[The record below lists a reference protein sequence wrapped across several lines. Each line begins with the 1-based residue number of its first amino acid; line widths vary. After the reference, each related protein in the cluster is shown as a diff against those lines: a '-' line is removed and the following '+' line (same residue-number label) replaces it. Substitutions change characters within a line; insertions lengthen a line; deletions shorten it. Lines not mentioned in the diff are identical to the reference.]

1 MVLDASNFLQGVAFY
16 YWPIINHVRTT
27 EPVDSRGV
35 GMAYRMTV
43 ILAAL
48 AGLAV
53 NSAHAAN
60 FILTS
65 TDIGADKP
73 LAQEFVFSGFGCS
86 GGNQSPALA
95 WSGAPAGTR
104 SYAVAL
110 FDPDAMQGRGFWHWL
125 MVNIPAGTTALARDA
140 GKNDGSKLPAGALQI
155 KNGFRA
161 LGYSGSC
168 PPPADEPH
176 GYVMTVYALKV
187 ALLDVPSDATSPAV
201 LTLIEAQTLAKASIT
216 YHFGRKPQ

>member
-1 MVLDASNFLQGVAFY
+1 MA
-16 YWPIINHVRTT
+16 NHQ
-27 EPVDSRGV
+27 
-35 GMAYRMTV
+35 A
-43 ILAAL
+43 AAL
-48 AGLAV
+48 WLV
-53 NSAHAAN
+53 FTAALSQCPAN
-60 FILTS
+60 AADFKLTS
-65 TDIGADKP
+65 PEIGPDKP
-73 LAQEFVFSGFGCS
+73 LAQDFVYSGFGCT

-95 WSGAPAGTR
+95 WSGAPVGTK

-125 MVNIPAGTTALARDA
+125 MVNIPATTTALARDA
-140 GKNDGSKLPAGALQI
+140 GKNDGSKMPAGAVQI

-168 PPPADEPH
+168 PPTADEPH

-187 ALLDVPSDATSPAV
+187 ASLEVPADTSSAAMLPA
-201 LTLIEAQTLAKASIT
+201 IEANTLAKASLT